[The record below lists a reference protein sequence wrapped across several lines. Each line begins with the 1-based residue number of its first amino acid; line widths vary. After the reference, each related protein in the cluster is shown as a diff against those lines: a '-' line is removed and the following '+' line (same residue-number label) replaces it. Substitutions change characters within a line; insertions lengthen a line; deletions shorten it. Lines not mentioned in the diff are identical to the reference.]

1 MLPDW
6 VSNETISLLAQGL
19 ILTIW
24 MTAITSILSLAI
36 GVGVGIMRL
45 SNGRFRNSLAAI
57 YIEVFRNVPALVLI
71 LFWAF
76 AFPNLFPLDLRRSIF
91 FQNEIIYRLEL
102 LTGISV
108 PYYALAAGLA
118 LTLNTSAYI
127 AELFRAGV
135 GTIPQQ
141 YVDGYRTFGATKQVV
156 LKQIIIPQGLL
167 AASPAIT
174 TRLIHHMKNTTL
186 AAVVSTPEFF
196 HSIQSAIT
204 RSFRAVEFLT
214 LAALV
219 FLALSTA
226 YSYLLKWLEKRLMNQ
241 YRPEIKEEG
250 ANLSLQGLLV
260 E

>member
-1 MLPDW
+1 
-6 VSNETISLLAQGL
+6 
-19 ILTIW
+19 

-45 SNGRFRNSLAAI
+45 SNGRIRSLLASI
-57 YIEVFRNVPALVLI
+57 YIEVHRNVPALVLI
-71 LFWAF
+71 IFWAF
-76 AFPNLFPLDLRRSIF
+76 AFPNLFPLELRRNIF
-91 FQNEIIYRLEL
+91 FQNEIIYGLEL

-108 PYYALAAGLA
+108 PYYAFAAGLA

-141 YVDGYRTFGATKQVV
+141 HVDAYRTFGATKRMV
-156 LKQIIIPQGLL
+156 LKQIIIPQGLI

-186 AAVVSTPEFF
+186 AALVSTPEFF
-196 HSIQSAIT
+196 HSIQAAIT
-204 RSFRAVEFLT
+204 RSFQAVEFLT

-226 YSYLLKWLEKRLMNQ
+226 YSYLLKWFEKRLMT
-241 YRPEIKEEG
+241 EAHKEG
-250 ANLSLQGLLV
+250 ANLHLQRLLV